1 MEPDTLQGGRRFT
14 LALAVVG
21 VVFLLS
27 LFSIRPPAPVPA
39 NAPAAQF
46 SAERARAVQ
55 FNLTG
60 DGIPHPI
67 GSPQND
73 VVRQR
78 IIDVFKQLGY
88 EPQVQTAFDCDEFG
102 TCGTVKNVLARLD
115 GTEIGGTKSASD
127 VLVAAHY
134 DSVPAG
140 PGASDDGSGAATVLE
155 IARAL
160 KSMPTPRHSVILMVD
175 DGEEAGLLGAHAF
188 VDFDPWAKDVR
199 AAVNIEA
206 RGSSGPSL
214 MFETGSANAWAVQLY
229 AQHALRPATNS
240 ILYTVYKMMPNDTDF
255 TVFKAAG
262 YQGLNFAYLD
272 GVTHYH
278 TPLDNMQN
286 ASPASLQH
294 QGDNALPVVV
304 ALANS
309 QRLDDPPA
317 TEAVYSDILGHWIA
331 RWPANRTWPAA
342 LIVLL
347 LIAGQIAWLIRRKRL
362 APGQLLWGVIA
373 WLASIV
379 ATGIVALIIVR
390 VLKLF
395 GALPVDWIAHSLP
408 VRAAMWSLALTVVIV
423 HAVSFAGRAKFW
435 GLWAGV
441 WSAMAVLTLACAVL
455 LPGFSFI
462 FLVSA
467 AVAAFSALPFTLREE
482 KSRVV
487 GLIPVVLPLIA
498 TGITGFGVALMFYD
512 GLGVPSLPIV
522 AVIVA
527 VLLAPLLPLG
537 ADLTNSTLM
546 PRLSIPGLPV
556 IATIALCFLAALAPA
571 YSAKS
576 PERLNFQYWFDGDTG
591 RAQWLAVP
599 GSGSLPAPVRKAAK
613 FQADGQPFPWTRA
626 RTFAARAPRLNLA
639 PPIFTIQRSSV
650 ENGNHAY
657 QMMLLS
663 ERGAPEAAV
672 MFPPG
677 SGIESVS
684 MDGVPIASE
693 TEPRAGR
700 SAVSAYL
707 NGWTSYDCVTMPP
720 NGVTLSFTLPVGKP
734 VTVFVVDKSFG
745 LPADGKFLLA
755 SRPNTATTSQDGDVT
770 IVSRRVELIP

>member
-1 MEPDTLQGGRRFT
+1 MEPDTLRGGRRFT
-14 LALAVVG
+14 LALAIIG

-27 LFSIRPPAPVPA
+27 LFSIRPPSPLPA
-39 NAPAAQF
+39 SAPAAQF

-67 GSPQND
+67 GSQQNE

-78 IIDVFKQLGY
+78 IIGLFKQLGY
-88 EPQVQTAFDCDEFG
+88 DPQVQTAFDCDEFG

-115 GTEIGGTKSASD
+115 GTEPGTA

-160 KSMPTPRHSVILMVD
+160 KTMPAPRHSVILMID

-188 VDFDPWAKDVR
+188 VDFDPWAKEVR
-199 AAVNIEA
+199 AAVNVDV

-214 MFETGSANAWAVQLY
+214 MFETGSANAWAVRLF

-240 ILYTVYKMMPNDTDF
+240 ILYTVYKTMPNDTDF
-255 TVFKAAG
+255 TVFKGAG
-262 YQGLNFAYLD
+262 YQGLNFGYVG

-304 ALANS
+304 ALANAP
-309 QRLDDPPA
+309 QLDDPPP
-317 TEAVYSDILGHWIA
+317 TEAVYSDILGRWIA

-342 LIVLL
+342 IIILL
-347 LIAGQIAWLIRRKRL
+347 LIAGQIVWLIHRKRL
-362 APGQLLWGVIA
+362 TPGQLVWGVIA
-373 WLASIV
+373 WMASIV

-390 VLKLF
+390 ALKLL
-395 GALPVDWIAHSLP
+395 GALPVDWVAHSLP
-408 VRAAMWSLALTVVIV
+408 VRAAMWSLALTVVII

-441 WSAMAVLTLACAVL
+441 WSAMAVLTLACAVVI
-455 LPGFSFI
+455 PGFSFI
-462 FLVSA
+462 FIVST
-467 AVAAFSALPFTLREE
+467 AVAAISALPFTLREE
-482 KSRVV
+482 KGRPG
-487 GLIPVVLPLIA
+487 GLIPVILPLIA

-546 PRLSIPGLPV
+546 PRLSIPGLPI
-556 IATIALCFLAALAPA
+556 IATIALCFFAAVAPA

-576 PERLNFQYWFDGDTG
+576 PEHLNFQYWLDGDTG
-591 RAQWLAVP
+591 HAQWLAIP
-599 GSGSLPAPVRKAAK
+599 GSGSLPASTRKSAK
-613 FQADGQPFPWTRA
+613 FQLDGQPFPWSRT
-626 RTFAARAPRLNLA
+626 RTFAERAPRLSLA
-639 PPIFTIQRSSV
+639 PPIFTIQQSSV
-650 ENGNHAY
+650 ENGKHVY
-657 QMMLLS
+657 RMMLLS

-677 SGIESVS
+677 SGIDSVS

-700 SAVSAYL
+700 PALSAYL
-707 NGWTSYDCVTMPP
+707 NGWTSYGCDTIPS

-734 VTVFVVDKSFG
+734 ITVFVIDKSFG
-745 LPADGKFLLA
+745 LPPDGKSLLA
-755 SRPNTATTSQDGDVT
+755 ARPKTATASQDGDVT
-770 IVSRRVELIP
+770 LVSRRVELIP

>member
-1 MEPDTLQGGRRFT
+1 MEPETLRGGRRFT
-14 LALAVVG
+14 LALAAIG
-21 VVFLLS
+21 VIFLLS
-27 LFSIRPPAPVPA
+27 LFSIRPPTPLPA
-39 NAPAAQF
+39 SAPATQF
-46 SAERARAVQ
+46 SAERARALQ
-55 FNLTG
+55 FQLTG

-67 GSPQND
+67 GSQQND

-78 IIDVFKQLGY
+78 IIGLFKHLGY
-88 EPQVQTAFDCDEFG
+88 DPQVQTGFDCDEFG

-115 GTEIGGTKSASD
+115 GTESGAA
-127 VLVAAHY
+127 VLIAAHY

-160 KSMPTPRHSVILMVD
+160 KAMPPPRHSVILMID

-188 VDFDPWAKDVR
+188 VDFDPDAKDVR

-206 RGSSGPSL
+206 RGSYGPSL
-214 MFETGSANAWAVQLY
+214 MFETGSANAWAVRLY
-229 AQHALRPATNS
+229 AQHALHPATNS
-240 ILYTVYKMMPNDTDF
+240 ILYTVYKTMPNDTDF

-262 YQGLNFAYLD
+262 YQGLNFAYVD
-272 GVTHYH
+272 GVVRYH

-309 QRLDDPPA
+309 PQLGDPPA
-317 TEAVYSDILGHWIA
+317 NEDVYSDIFLHWVA

-347 LIAGQIAWLIRRKRL
+347 LIGGQIVWLIHKKRL
-362 APGQLLWGVIA
+362 KPGQLLWGVIA
-373 WLASIV
+373 WLATV
-379 ATGIVALIIVR
+379 VTTGIVALIIVR
-390 VLKLF
+390 VLQLF
-395 GALPVDWIAHSLP
+395 GALPVNWVAHSLP

-423 HAVSFAGRAKFW
+423 HSVSFAGRAKFW

-441 WSAMAVLTLACAVL
+441 WSAMAVLTLACAL
-455 LPGFSFI
+455 LIPGFSFI
-462 FLVSA
+462 FVVSA
-467 AVAAFSALPFTLREE
+467 AVAALSALPFTLRDE
-482 KSRVV
+482 KGRLG

-498 TGITGFGVALMFYD
+498 TGITGFGVALVFYD
-512 GLGVPSLPIV
+512 GLGVPALPIV

-546 PRLSIPGLPV
+546 PRLSIPGLPI
-556 IATIALCFLAALAPA
+556 IATIALCFLAAVTPA
-571 YSAKS
+571 YSARS
-576 PERLNFQYWFDGDTG
+576 PERLNFQYWLDGDSG

-599 GSGSLPAPVRKAAK
+599 GSGNLPASVRKSAK
-613 FQADGQPFPWTRA
+613 FQSDGQPFPWNRT
-626 RTFAARAPRLNLA
+626 RTFVARAPRINMA
-639 PPIFTIQRSSV
+639 PPIFTIQQSSV
-650 ENGNHAY
+650 ENGKHAY
-657 QMMLLS
+657 RMTLLS
-663 ERGAPEAAV
+663 ERGASEAAV

-693 TEPRAGR
+693 TEPRPSGR
-700 SAVSAYL
+700 PPLSSFL
-707 NGWTSYDCVTMPP
+707 NAWTSYRCDTMPP

-734 VTVFVVDKSFG
+734 VTVFVIDKSFG
-745 LPADGKFLLA
+745 LPADGKSLLV
-755 SRPNTATTSQDGDVT
+755 SRPDTATAFQDGDVT
-770 IVSRRVELIP
+770 LVSRRVELIP